1 MTNIEKMIEEEVNER
16 VNIKVKE
23 ILKKQN
29 ANKKYASYKD
39 YIIFLKN
46 LQNDINTLF
55 NNRINELED
64 KASGYFNETLK
75 NEEKN
80 KNNKC
85 DFPNCDN
92 FKDGTTSDEFCN
104 KCNNNKVNKPP
115 KCKYKDCKNFNGSD
129 DLCTNCD
136 KKYLADEV
144 DEKEEKN
151 DNYSYSID
159 KIINEMKNKDKW
171 LINEMKK
178 NKSINEKQR
187 NIKNDEKDWDSATD
201 AEDAYREMYEN
212 DDFTEDDV
220 KYYGN
225 LFADV
230 FGKIFDACYNTNKQ

>member
-29 ANKKYASYKD
+29 ANKKYALYKD
-39 YIIFLKN
+39 YIMFIKN
-46 LQNDINTLF
+46 LQHDINTLF

-75 NEEKN
+75 NEEEN

-115 KCKYKDCKNFNGSD
+115 KCKYKDCKNFNAPD
-129 DLCTNCD
+129 DFCTNCD

-144 DEKEEKN
+144 DEKKEKTEEKN
-151 DNYSYSID
+151 DTRI
-159 KIINEMKNKDKW
+159 
-171 LINEMKK
+171 
-178 NKSINEKQR
+178 
-187 NIKNDEKDWDSATD
+187 
-201 AEDAYREMYEN
+201 
-212 DDFTEDDV
+212 DDV
-220 KYYGN
+220 LNETMKI
-225 LFADV
+225 LWDV
-230 FGKIFDACYNTNKQ
+230 LSNKK